1 VRHPLTLL
9 TREVPAIE
17 LWPEHSCLL
26 LQDVHRPLADP
37 DDGGL
42 ARKTREKVLAREFD
56 EYFDMLRLVSPN
68 FPILQQACRAL
79 GLPVVFICLGYDEAH
94 GPSPFQ
100 DATGWTW
107 TLDGPEWG
115 FPEEWSPRDGDLVV
129 LKPAWGALGSPQ
141 FSDFLVDREIES
153 VIVAGTLYDYGI
165 RQTCY
170 ELAERGIASLVV
182 SDAVAALT
190 HAGQAHTSGNLAHGL
205 TKLRSTAE
213 LLDLLDV
220 MRSDGHVLV

>member
-9 TREVPAIE
+9 TREVPP
-17 LWPEHSCLL
+17 LSLRRGRSCLV

-37 DDGGL
+37 DDGWL
-42 ARKTREKVLAREFD
+42 ARKAREKVLSREFD

-68 FPILQQACRAL
+68 FAILQQACRDL
-79 GLPVVFICLGYDEAH
+79 GLPVVFVCLGYVEAH
-94 GPSPFQ
+94 GRSPFQ
-100 DATGWTW
+100 SATGWAW
-107 TLDGPEWG
+107 AIDAPEWG
-115 FPEEWSPRDGDLVV
+115 IPDEWAPGDGDPVM
-129 LKPAWGALGSPQ
+129 LKPAWGALGSPE
-141 FSDFLVDREIES
+141 FSGFLSARKIES
-153 VIVAGTLYDYGI
+153 VIIAGTMYDYGI